1 MGPTAADSCF
11 DVAIWFLDRAM
22 GDGEYLQPQKLHR
35 LLYLAQSYYGV
46 ARHGEKLMPATFVV
60 TDDGPVEPTVFKAFA
75 RGKPAVDLTPIEEVP
90 RHVLDSVWRQ
100 FGAHS
105 ADHLG
110 KLVKRHPPY
119 MDALSAGI
127 GAEITFESMVEFYS
141 IDGLSR
147 RKANGSTGAPGGTV
161 TPTGAPAA
169 EKVLRP
175 KVLRNHSGKPVSATR
190 WMPKR
195 VD

>member
-1 MGPTAADSCF
+1 MRPTA
-11 DVAIWFLDRAM
+11 VASSFEVAFWFLDRAVS
-22 GDGEYLQPQKLHR
+22 DGEYLQPQKLQR
-35 LLYLAQSYYGV
+35 LMFLAQAYFGV
-46 ARHGEKLMPATFVV
+46 LQGGVKLMPATFVA

-75 RGKPAVDLTPIEEVP
+75 RGKPAVDLAPIEEVP

-119 MDALSAGI
+119 MDALSAGT

-147 RKANGSTGAPGGTV
+147 RKSGAPAGAV